1 MIFRKKKA
9 KINLALVN
17 CIRLSCAI
25 KFHKM
30 RVNVN
35 SIDWI
40 CRANNGHAST
50 TYNKICIH
58 LLRNKLKWSQNTL
71 LYTLYIGITICTRL
85 FTCWLSV
92 ISGGSKCHQPE
103 QCLQKH
109 YRELGFPIFQN
120 SRFNLRNKASRK
132 SLVKITRLT
141 HLLFSN
147 TLLCNNLFLC
157 CACIGP
163 DVGWPAFV
171 KLCRI
176 TIYLIQ

>member
-1 MIFRKKKA
+1 MSIQLTEFVAPITGMPQRHTIKYA
-9 KINLALVN
+9 YICYVTNLSGEPN
-17 CIRLSCAI
+17 
-25 KFHKM
+25 
-30 RVNVN
+30 
-35 SIDWI
+35 
-40 CRANNGHAST
+40 
-50 TYNKICIH
+50 
-58 LLRNKLKWSQNTL
+58 
-71 LYTLYIGITICTRL
+71 IGITICTRL
-85 FTCWLSV
+85 FTCWFKMPSV